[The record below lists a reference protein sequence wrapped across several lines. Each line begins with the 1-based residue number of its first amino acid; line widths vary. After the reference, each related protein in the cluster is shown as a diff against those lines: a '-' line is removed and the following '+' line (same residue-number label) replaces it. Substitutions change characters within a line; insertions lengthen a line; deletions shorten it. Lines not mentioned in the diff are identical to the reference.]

1 MLDII
6 LKSVTVMSLEALI
19 MLSTSLTALLL
30 SAISLIYISI
40 PDILYLKRY
49 TISRPRQRK
58 IKESDKLKEKV
69 TDNWSI
75 DSTETIFSSSYLKK
89 WRDIKDIM
97 RSRRLTY
104 GA

>member
-6 LKSVTVMSLEALI
+6 LRNVAVMPMGALI
-19 MLSTSLTALLL
+19 MLSISLTALLL
-30 SAISLIYISI
+30 SLISLIYISI

-49 TISRPRQRK
+49 TISRPRKRK
-58 IKESDKLKEKV
+58 IKEQEKLKEKV
-69 TDNWSI
+69 TENWSMGSNDI
-75 DSTETIFSSSYLKK
+75 EFNSKYLNK

-97 RSRRLTY
+97 RSRRLLN